1 MKIVLAGT
9 PDFSVPIFE
18 KIINNFDVVAI
29 VSQPDKPNKRGNKV
43 TPTPT
48 KMLANKYN
56 IKLFQPTKIKDIE
69 QDLKDLEYDIFL
81 TCAFGQ
87 YIPESVL
94 KIAKLGSINIHG
106 SILPKYRG
114 AAPIQYSLLNGD
126 KETGISLIFMDKIM
140 DAGDI
145 IFKAKIDISEFDTS
159 DTLFKKISILA
170 QEKIVDWLNKFEK
183 NDFIIERQNND
194 LATLSPKL
202 SKEDA
207 FLDSSLTVEDAFNKI
222 RAFSSNP
229 GAYILLNE
237 KRVKIFYA
245 HNKKKH
251 NNSLILKFKN
261 GFLYATDYQFESKK
275 RINLLQKTS

>member
-9 PDFSVPIFE
+9 PEFSVPIFE
-18 KIINNFDVVAI
+18 EIINNFEVVAI
-29 VSQPDKPNKRGNKV
+29 VSQPDKPNKRGNIT

-48 KMLANKYN
+48 KLLANKYN
-56 IKLFQPTKIKDIE
+56 IKLFQPNKIKEIE
-69 QDLKDLEYDIFL
+69 QELKDLDYDLFL

-106 SILPKYRG
+106 SLLPKYRG

-126 KETGISLIFMDKIM
+126 SKTGISLIYMGKVM

-145 IFKAKIDISEFDTS
+145 IFKAEIDILEHDTS
-159 DTLFKKISILA
+159 DSMFKKLSVLA
-170 QEKIVDWLNKFEK
+170 KENITNWLTKFQA
-183 NDFIIERQNND
+183 NDFEVEKQDESLVI
-194 LATLSPKL
+194 LSPKL
-202 SKEDA
+202 LKEDA
-207 FLDSSLTVEDAFNKI
+207 LLESTLTTDEAFNKI

-229 GAYILLNE
+229 GAYILLNN

-245 HNKKKH
+245 NKVKEH
-251 NNSLILKFKN
+251 NNALVLEFSDGN
-261 GFLYATDYQFESKK
+261 LYATDYQFDSKK
-275 RINLLQKTS
+275 RVNLLEKIS